1 MSANPAPRITPEQY
15 LEAERSAEFKHE
27 YYQGRIF
34 AMSGGTH
41 PHGVIICNF
50 AGEMRQALKSRPCLV
65 STTDVRVRV
74 SETGLYTY
82 PDILV
87 ICGDPADADD
97 RKDTILNPTVIVEV
111 LSRSTEAHDRGF
123 KFAQYWKL
131 DSLKAYILVSQDE
144 ARVEIFERRSK
155 EQWILT
161 EYAGM
166 ESACRIESIDCEI
179 ELSEI
184 YDKVPFAPGG

>member
-1 MSANPAPRITPEQY
+1 MSAQPVPRITPEQY
-15 LEAERSAEFKHE
+15 LEAERAAEVRHE

-41 PHGVIICNF
+41 PHAIVICNF
-50 AGEMRQALKSRPCLV
+50 AGELRQALKKRPCLV
-65 STTDVRVRV
+65 STTDLRVRV

-82 PDILV
+82 PDIV
-87 ICGDPADADD
+87 VVCGDPVYSDD
-97 RKDTILNPTVIVEV
+97 QRDTLLNPTAIVEV
-111 LSRSTEAHDRGF
+111 LSKSTEGHDRGF

-144 ARVEIFERRSK
+144 ARVESFERRSE

-161 EYAGM
+161 EYVGM
-166 ESACRIESIDCEI
+166 EAVCRIGSIDCNI
-179 ELSEI
+179 QLSEI
-184 YDKVPFAPGG
+184 YDKVPFTAGA